1 MAKGKSIHIEGE
13 VDKIQRVERDDLAD
27 LIISSANKIQKD
39 GAKVAYYLDEQEDAS
54 MITDWVSTGSTLLDL
69 AISNR
74 KNGGLPCGRT
84 VSFSGLES
92 TGKSLFCAHI
102 LAETQRKGG
111 MGVMID
117 TEFASAPD
125 FWKAIGVDISKLP
138 YINLVT
144 VEEIFSHIE
153 HYIGVVRKVNSGRL
167 LTIIVDSLAQASCET
182 EMESEHGKD
191 GYNTAKSIIVSKA
204 LRKMTGLLAKQRVLL
219 VFTNQLRFNMKA
231 AGYGDP
237 YIEPTGK
244 ALAFGCS
251 VRIRLSNTGQIK
263 KGDYIIGNKCKAVV
277 IKNRMGPP
285 RRSAIFEIHYDSG
298 IQDLKSWLDFLKEHS
313 MITGTSAKWTFKLT
327 SGEYKLS
334 THEFVDKVNTDVAFK
349 DEVYSMIC
357 DKQIMKY
364 RNPNSKIEEDGIE
377 IDENPTDEEN
387 EVVDVD
393 KQVKDA

>member
-1 MAKGKSIHIEGE
+1 MAKGKSIHVDGE
-13 VDKIQRVERDDLAD
+13 VDKIKKIERDELAD
-27 LIISSANKIQKD
+27 LIISAANKFQKD
-39 GAKVAYYLDEQEDAS
+39 GAKVAYYLDEQEDPS
-54 MITDWVSTGSTLLDL
+54 MVSDWVSTGSTLLDL

-102 LAETQRKGG
+102 LAETQKKGG

-117 TEFASAPD
+117 TEFAAAPS
-125 FWKAIGVDISKLP
+125 FWKAIGVDIAHLP
-138 YINLVT
+138 YINLVM
-144 VEEIFSHIE
+144 VEEIFDHIE

-167 LTIIVDSLAQASCET
+167 LTIIVDSLAQASCEV
-182 EMESEHGKD
+182 EMESDHGKD
-191 GYNTAKSIIVSKA
+191 GYNTTKSIIVSKA
-204 LRKMTGLLAKQRVLL
+204 LRKLTGLIAKQRVLL

-244 ALAFGCS
+244 ALAFGSS
-251 VRIRLSNTGQIK
+251 VRIRLSNIGQIK
-263 KGDYIIGNKCKAVV
+263 KNDTIIGNKCKAVV

-285 RRSAIFEIHYDSG
+285 RKTAQFEIHYDSG
-298 IQDLKSWLDFLKEHS
+298 IQDLKSWLEFLKEHS
-313 MITGTSAKWTFKLT
+313 LITGTSAKWTFKLP
-327 SGEYKLS
+327 SDEYKLS
-334 THEFVDKVNTDVAFK
+334 TQEFVDKVNNDVKFK
-349 DEVYSMIC
+349 DEVYTMIC

-364 RNPNSKIEEDGIE
+364 RDPNSKIEEDVE
-377 IDENPTDEEN
+377 INDNPNDEDS

-393 KQVKDA
+393 KKVKDTE

>member
-1 MAKGKSIHIEGE
+1 MPKTKSVHVEGE
-13 VDKIQRVERDDLAD
+13 VDKIHKIERDELAD
-27 LIISSANKIQKD
+27 LIINAANKYQKD
-39 GAKVAYYLDEQEDAS
+39 GAKVAYYLDQQEDAS
-54 MITDWVSTGSTLLDL
+54 MVTDWVSTGSTLLDL

-74 KNGGLPCGRT
+74 KNGGLPAGRT

-102 LAETQRKGG
+102 LAETQKKGG

-117 TEFASAPD
+117 TEFAAAPS
-125 FWKAIGVDISKLP
+125 FWTAVGVDITKLP
-138 YINLVT
+138 YINLVM
-144 VEEIFSHIE
+144 VEEIFGHIE
-153 HYIGVVRKVNSGRL
+153 HYIGVVRKVNNNRL
-167 LTIIVDSLAQASCET
+167 LTIIVDSLAQASCEV

-219 VFTNQLRFNMKA
+219 IFTNQLRFNMKA

-244 ALAFGCS
+244 ALAFGSS
-251 VRIRLSNTGQIK
+251 VRIRLSNVGQIK
-263 KGDYIIGNKCKAVV
+263 KGDTIIGNKCKAVV

-285 RRSAIFEIHYDSG
+285 RRMAQFEIHYDSG
-298 IQDLKSWLDFLKEHS
+298 IQDLKSWLEFMKEHS
-313 MITGTSAKWTFKLT
+313 MITGTSAKWTFKLP
-327 SGEYKLS
+327 SDECKLS
-334 THEFVDKVNTDVAFK
+334 TQEFVDKVNNDAKFK
-349 DEVYSMIC
+349 DEVYTMIC

-364 RNPNSKIEEDGIE
+364 RDPNSKIEEDVE
-377 IDENPTDEEN
+377 ISDGLGDEEN

-393 KQVKDA
+393 KKVKDVE